1 MFGIMI
7 VKPLTSET
15 FFFVSDLF
23 SVRRFLDINLI
34 LVSLNQCGI
43 EILPVLR
50 LKLKGLGVF
59 F

>member
-15 FFFVSDLF
+15 FFFVSDWF

>member
-15 FFFVSDLF
+15 FFFVSDWF
-23 SVRRFLDINLI
+23 SVRRFLDVNLI

>member
-15 FFFVSDLF
+15 FFFVSDWF

-43 EILPVLR
+43 EILPVLC